1 MDKTRSADFLARPH
15 QRRTPEW
22 KAELLKDI
30 RTAAQTGQVVL
41 GIVSAASGDA
51 FLVTII
57 LELEER
63 SCSEKLWLSHMGYL
77 LLLFSAFLPWMNLFS

>member
-41 GIVSAASGDA
+41 GIVSVASSDV
-51 FLVTII
+51 F
-57 LELEER
+57 
-63 SCSEKLWLSHMGYL
+63 W
-77 LLLFSAFLPWMNLFS
+77 